1 MSSDSTRAAAEQ
13 LRLGAARQQAG
24 QLAAALNHFRRATR
38 LDASNPQAWYSLG
51 LGELLSGNHQ
61 DAAECFRNCV
71 ERNPNAAEAY
81 NNLGVAL
88 RRLGN
93 HGDAIAAFRSAMAAR
108 EKYAN
113 AAFNLGLSL
122 ETTGALAEAEAAYR
136 QATAWNGG
144 DFNAANAL
152 GNLLLRTKRAEQALP
167 FLKSARQLRPDSARS
182 NGVLAMALLELN
194 RPREAL
200 RYARTATAIE
210 PADASWWATL
220 GRIERLLHEVEP
232 AIDAL
237 RRAAALNPQDWV
249 SRCELGLA
257 LAEAGEV
264 HEAREILASTQGG
277 AHVAERLRWT
287 MLLSLPSVYADE
299 AEVDA
304 ERSRFVRGLEE
315 IAANLRLETAQE
327 REYAFT
333 AVCGITL
340 FNLDY
345 QVRDNTASHLRFGD
359 IVEKVMAAVAA
370 ERLPSPSA
378 PARGRSDRIRIGV
391 VSNHL
396 MHHTVSR
403 YFRKLLTGL
412 DPARFELHVWYGGEA
427 EDFSTAE
434 IVRQAKTFNRSH
446 EDPLRTA
453 AEIRAAQLDALI
465 YPEIGMDPYHSALGA
480 LRLAPVQCVL
490 YGHPVTSGLAS
501 IDYFLGAD
509 ALEPANAQ
517 EHYRETL
524 VRLPGLG
531 TIPERPPAPSDGS
544 WLDAHSHGAPI
555 ALCLQNHLKL
565 PPSFDTTL
573 VRIVQRCGARL
584 GFFVRNTGVGQR
596 FRRRIE
602 NAFRAH
608 GLDPEQHLTFLP
620 ARNHEEYLGA
630 IARAN
635 LILDT
640 PGFSGGATSLD
651 AFSVGAP
658 VLTWQGTM
666 ARGRQTAGMLALMGV
681 DGLVATDEDDYVDKA
696 VTLITDAALRAALH
710 TRILERNGV
719 LFEGAG
725 VIAALENFLDAATQ
739 RASTS

>member
-24 QLAAALNHFRRATR
+24 QLASASNHFRRALK
-38 LDASNPQAWYSLG
+38 LDESNPQAWYCLG
-51 LGELLSGNHQ
+51 LCELLSGNHES
-61 DAAECFRNCV
+61 AVECFRSCV
-71 ERNPNAAEAY
+71 QRDANAAEAY

-88 RRLGN
+88 RRMGN
-93 HGDAIAAFRSAMAAR
+93 QAEAITAFRSAMNAR
-108 EKYAN
+108 ENYAN

-122 ETTGALAEAEAAYR
+122 ETTNALAEAEAAYR

-182 NGVLAMALLELN
+182 NGVLALALLELN

-200 RYARTATAIE
+200 SYARTATAVE
-210 PADASWWATL
+210 PNDAHWWATL
-220 GRIERLLHEVEP
+220 GRIQRLLHEVEP

-237 RRAAALNPQDWV
+237 RRATALNPRDWV

-304 ERSRFVRGLEE
+304 ERSRFARGLEE
-315 IAANLRLETAQE
+315 IAATLRLETTQE
-327 REYAFT
+327 RQYAFT

-345 QVRDNTASHLRFGD
+345 QARDNTLSHLRFGD
-359 IVEKVMAAVAA
+359 VVGKVMAAVAA
-370 ERLPSPSA
+370 ERLPSLPAHA
-378 PARGRSDRIRIGV
+378 PARADRIRIGV

-412 DPARFELHVWYGGEA
+412 DPVRFELHVWYGGEA

-465 YPEIGMDPYHSALGA
+465 YPEIGMDPYHSALAA

-531 TIPERPPAPSDGS
+531 TIPEHPPAPGDGS
-544 WLDAHSHGAPI
+544 WLDAYSRGAPI

-573 VRIVQRCGARL
+573 ARIAQRCSARL

-602 NAFRAH
+602 KAFHAH
-608 GLDPEQHLTFLP
+608 GLDPGQRLAFLP

-630 IARAN
+630 IARAT

-666 ARGRQTAGMLALMGV
+666 ARGRQTAGMLALMRI
-681 DGLVATDEDDYVDKA
+681 DGLVAADADDYVDKTVA
-696 VTLITDAALRAALH
+696 LIADESHRAALRAQ
-710 TRILERNGV
+710 ILGRNVV
-719 LFEGAG
+719 LFEGKG
-725 VIAALENFLDAATQ
+725 VIAALEEFLDTATRQAAV
-739 RASTS
+739 R